1 MIKFKKAQK
10 EDVKLILQF
19 IKKLAKYEKMS
30 DEVIAT
36 EDILFD
42 SIFIKKQA
50 NVYFIKKH
58 EREIGFAVTY
68 HQFSTFVGKSGLFLE
83 DIFINEEERH
93 QGYGTLF
100 FKFLVSQALEMKCVR
115 FEWNCLNWN
124 QPSIDFYLSLGAKP
138 LDDWTT
144 FRMISS
150 DMQSFLKDKKGV

>member
-1 MIKFKKAQK
+1 
-10 EDVKLILQF
+10 
-19 IKKLAKYEKMS
+19 
-30 DEVIAT
+30 
-36 EDILFD
+36 
-42 SIFIKKQA
+42 
-50 NVYFIKKH
+50 
-58 EREIGFAVTY
+58 
-68 HQFSTFVGKSGLFLE
+68 
-83 DIFINEEERH
+83 INEEERH

-144 FRMISS
+144 FRMITS

>member
-58 EREIGFAVTY
+58 
-68 HQFSTFVGKSGLFLE
+68 
-83 DIFINEEERH
+83 
-93 QGYGTLF
+93 
-100 FKFLVSQALEMKCVR
+100 
-115 FEWNCLNWN
+115 
-124 QPSIDFYLSLGAKP
+124 YLS
-138 LDDWTT
+138 
-144 FRMISS
+144 
-150 DMQSFLKDKKGV
+150 

>member
-144 FRMISS
+144 FRMITS